1 MLAIPSNPKNKTMS
15 TKIRLTNILLL
26 IVILITAC
34 QAEET
39 PQIGIEA
46 SMGGAPY
53 RVVSVPE
60 LQTMLENKD
69 FLMVNVYTPWE
80 KDIPQTDLRLAYDQ
94 IEANLGQLPAD
105 KDAKIL
111 VYCLSGGMSKKA
123 VATLI
128 SQGYTNIWMLDGGTT
143 SWEAAG
149 LPFE

>member
-1 MLAIPSNPKNKTMS
+1 
-15 TKIRLTNILLL
+15 
-26 IVILITAC
+26 
-34 QAEET
+34 
-39 PQIGIEA
+39 
-46 SMGGAPY
+46 
-53 RVVSVPE
+53 
-60 LQTMLENKD
+60 
-69 FLMVNVYTPWE
+69 MVNVYTPWE

-94 IEANLGQLPAD
+94 IEANLDQLPAD

>member
-1 MLAIPSNPKNKTMS
+1 MFV
-15 TKIRLTNILLL
+15 KIRLTTILLL
-26 IVILITAC
+26 GAILLGAC

-46 SMGGAPY
+46 SMGGVPY

-69 FLMVNVYTPWE
+69 FLMLNVYTPWE
-80 KDIPQTDLRLAYDQ
+80 KDIPQTDLRIGYDVLEQ
-94 IEANLGQLPAD
+94 NTDQLPAE

-123 VATLI
+123 VATLTAN
-128 SQGYTNIWMLDGGTT
+128 GYTNIWMLDGGLT

-149 LPFE
+149 LPTEK